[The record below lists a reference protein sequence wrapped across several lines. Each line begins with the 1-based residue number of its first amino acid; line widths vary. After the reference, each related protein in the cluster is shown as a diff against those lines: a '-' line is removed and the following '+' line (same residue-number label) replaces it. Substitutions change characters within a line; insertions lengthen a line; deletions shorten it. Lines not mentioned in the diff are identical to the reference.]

1 MTVAET
7 GLVSGSQEREVTP
20 MRDAGSPSRRAFVR
34 FLAASPLLSV
44 VGLEGCARP
53 DPEPDDSADPTE
65 GIGAVDAAASLDDV
79 LDVFDLRDAAE
90 RTLPPAH
97 YGYLATGVDGDGT
110 LRANRQ
116 GFERFALR
124 ARRLVDVSRVDMSV
138 DLLGERWESPIVLA
152 PVGSQ
157 KAFHP
162 EGELAAARA
171 SSALGHHQ
179 ILSTV
184 TTTSVEDVNAV
195 RRRPVWYQLYPTSS
209 WSVTEALLRRAE
221 MAGCRAV
228 VLTVDLPVLSNRL
241 TQDRYA
247 RKDDR
252 DCRSC
257 HVPAPGDEDPENFP
271 TGWLLRKPMFDG
283 IDMRKVNFDTPSLTW
298 DFVRRLRDATDMRV
312 VVKGIVR
319 DDDARRCVE
328 YGADAIVVSNHG
340 GRAEGSGRSTIE
352 SLPEVLDAVG
362 GRVPVLVDSGFRR
375 GTDVLKAVALGA
387 TAVCVGRP
395 YVWGLAAFGEE
406 GVARALEILRA
417 ELRIAMQLHGV
428 PSLSAIDRSFVTSR

>member
-1 MTVAET
+1 MPEF
-7 GLVSGSQEREVTP
+7 SNS
-20 MRDAGSPSRRAFVR
+20 SRRAFVR
-34 FLAASPLLSV
+34 FLAGSPLLSLL
-44 VGLEGCARP
+44 GLQACLPSDSASGESGSSAAAGGAKGRRAAGLAS
-53 DPEPDDSADPTE
+53 PDDA
-65 GIGAVDAAASLDDV
+65 
-79 LDVFDLRDAAE
+79 LDVFDLRDLAE
-90 RTLPPAH
+90 AVLPPAH

-110 LRANRQ
+110 LRANRE

-124 ARRLVDVSRVDMSV
+124 ARRLVDVSRIDMSV
-138 DLLGERWESPIVLA
+138 DLLGDRWETPIVLS

-184 TTTSVEDVNAV
+184 TTTSVEDVNAA
-195 RRRPVWYQLYPTSS
+195 RERPVWYQLYPTSD

-221 MAGCRAV
+221 NAGCRAIA
-228 VLTVDLPVLSNRL
+228 LTVDLPVMSNRL
-241 TQDRYA
+241 TQERFA

-252 DCRSC
+252 DCGSC

-271 TGWLLRKPMFDG
+271 TGWLLGKPMFDG

-298 DFVRRLRDATDMRV
+298 EFVQRLRDATDMRV

-352 SLPEVLDAVG
+352 CLPEVVDAVG

-375 GTDVLKAVALGA
+375 GTDVLKALALGA
-387 TAVCVGRP
+387 SAVCIGRP
-395 YVWGLAAFGEE
+395 YIWGLAAFGEE
-406 GVARALEILRA
+406 GVARTLGILRA
-417 ELRIAMQLHGV
+417 ELEIAMQLHGV
-428 PSLSAIDRSFVTSR
+428 PSVRDLDRSYVTAR